1 MLMLCFYLR
10 SDFGSDK
17 LGLLT
22 NSNWP
27 VDCHE
32 LDETTREGSR
42 LANSSSVPHAL
53 PPSTT
58 QVRIVRVSLD
68 LTRNFVIS
76 REQKNCDISYLKGKN
91 ISTHR
96 HYNNYNTMYDYYQT
110 VLWFSGTW
118 LQDKIH
124 IFCCL
129 CCTFQHSTLFYKC
142 LINQILLKWIN
153 KVL

>member
-1 MLMLCFYLR
+1 MLMSCFYLR

-91 ISTHR
+91 ITTIIIIPCMTITKLSFDFQAPGCR
-96 HYNNYNTMYDYYQT
+96 IKSI
-110 VLWFSGTW
+110 FSAV
-118 LQDKIH
+118 
-124 IFCCL
+124 FVV
-129 CCTFQHSTLFYKC
+129 HSSIALFF
-142 LINQILLKWIN
+142 INVW
-153 KVL
+153 